1 VTSRTPVELLGAPDT
16 PWVFVHAHPDDESL
30 LTAGTMRR
38 VSEAGRRTVVVFA
51 TDGAAGLADSPSG
64 PQLAARREEEALA
77 SAALLGCDRVEF
89 LGYAD
94 SGLDGHVPGGFCG
107 VPVAQAAERLAALLI
122 EERAGV
128 VTSYD
133 ASGGYG
139 HPDHVQ
145 VHRVVAAAARQAATP
160 LLLEAT
166 VDRDQL
172 LRVLRLVNAVGL
184 LPAGVAMDRFSTSF
198 VPGADITHRVDV
210 RRHARVKRASMMA
223 HASQAGGGDGLR
235 TLRLLQRLPMPLF
248 RRICGTE
255 WFVQRDV

>member
-1 VTSRTPVELLGAPDT
+1 
-16 PWVFVHAHPDDESL
+16 
-30 LTAGTMRR
+30 
-38 VSEAGRRTVVVFA
+38 
-51 TDGAAGLADSPSG
+51 
-64 PQLAARREEEALA
+64 
-77 SAALLGCDRVEF
+77 VEF

-133 ASGGYG
+133 SSGGYG

-172 LRVLRLVNAVGL
+172 LRVLRLIHAVGL
-184 LPAGVAMDRFSTSF
+184 LPAGISMDRFSTSF

-210 RRHARVKRASMMA
+210 RRHASVKRASMMA

-255 WFVQRDV
+255 WFVQRNV